1 MSALLQPLPR
11 FLAINIGEDTT
22 VMTTNADVG
31 VIDAEVVE
39 VLDETAA
46 RKLDGR
52 IRVMAGSVRD
62 QVQTLAR
69 LIEEAKAGEVHAV
82 LGYPSW
88 TAYIADVFSSAPLH
102 LEREQRRE
110 LVGYLSGEGMS
121 VRAIGQTVG
130 ADRNTVRSDLRQVGE
145 FHPPENDDLA
155 PDGSVKADPREF
167 FDSDEE
173 MAAAITMGEATEEE
187 FESALTAARADDD
200 LSQDNVIRHLPSA
213 SPPATERKVTGQ
225 DGKTYPAAPPAPPAP
240 PAPRAPRRSAL
251 PDAYS
256 RATWEL
262 RKAVERL
269 ERLHADD
276 RYPTNRETIAQAQL
290 GQVVFYSD
298 RLAEL
303 RRHLSGAD
311 RDENRQ

>member
-1 MSALLQPLPR
+1 VPLPEVLFHLPR
-11 FLAINIGEDTT
+11 FLAITIGEDIT
-22 VMTTNADVG
+22 VMTKNAEVA

-46 RKLDGR
+46 RRLDGR

-69 LIEEAKAGEVHAV
+69 LIDQAKAGEVHAV

-155 PDGSVKADPREF
+155 PDGSVKANPREF

-173 MAAAITMGEATEEE
+173 MAAAHTMGEATAKE
-187 FESALTAARADDD
+187 FESALAAARADED
-200 LSQDNVIRHLPSA
+200 LSEDNVIRHLPGA
-213 SPPATERKVTGQ
+213 SPRATGRKVTGQ
-225 DGKTYPAAPPAPPAP
+225 DGKTYPAAS

-276 RYPTNRETIAQAQL
+276 RFLTNREKIAQVEL
-290 GQVVFYSD
+290 GQVVSYSD

-311 RDENRQ
+311 RDEDPQ

>member
-1 MSALLQPLPR
+1 
-11 FLAINIGEDTT
+11 
-22 VMTTNADVG
+22 MTTNIEVA

-69 LIEEAKAGEVHAV
+69 LIDQAKAGEVHAV

-155 PDGSVKADPREF
+155 PDGSMKADPREF

-173 MAAAITMGEATEEE
+173 MASAVTMAGVTDEE
-187 FESALTAARADDD
+187 FESALVAARADED
-200 LSQDNVIRHLPSA
+200 LSEDNVIRHLPGA
-213 SPPATERKVTGQ
+213 SPRATGRKVTGQ
-225 DGKTYPAAPPAPPAP
+225 DGKTYPAAS

-276 RYPTNRETIAQAQL
+276 RFLTNREKIAQVEL
-290 GQVVFYSD
+290 GQVVSYSD

-311 RDENRQ
+311 RDEDPQ

>member
-1 MSALLQPLPR
+1 
-11 FLAINIGEDTT
+11 
-22 VMTTNADVG
+22 MTTNIEVAVL
-31 VIDAEVVE
+31 DAEVVE
-39 VLDETAA
+39 RLDETAA

-52 IRVMAGSVRD
+52 IRRMATAVRD
-62 QVQTLAR
+62 QIQTLSG

-102 LEREQRRE
+102 LERVQRRE

-130 ADRNTVRSDLRQVGE
+130 AARNTVRDDLRQVGQID
-145 FHPPENDDLA
+145 PPENDDLA

-173 MAAAITMGEATEEE
+173 VAAAVTMGEATEDE
-187 FESALTAARADDD
+187 FESALTAAQADDD
-200 LSQDNVIRHLPSA
+200 LSQDNVIRHLPGA

-225 DGKTYPAAPPAPPAP
+225 DGKTYPAAPPAP
-240 PAPRAPRRSAL
+240 RAPRRSAL
-251 PDAYS
+251 PDVYS

-276 RYPTNRETIAQAQL
+276 RFPKNRETIAQAEL
-290 GQVVFYSD
+290 GQVVSYSD

-303 RRHLSGAD
+303 RRHLSGAEN
-311 RDENRQ
+311 RDEDPQ

>member
-1 MSALLQPLPR
+1 
-11 FLAINIGEDTT
+11 
-22 VMTTNADVG
+22 MTTNIEVA

-39 VLDETAA
+39 QLDETAA

-69 LIEEAKAGEVHAV
+69 LIDQAKAGEVHAV

-155 PDGSVKADPREF
+155 PDGSVKADPREY

-173 MAAAITMGEATEEE
+173 LAAAVTMGEVTEEE

-200 LSQDNVIRHLPSA
+200 LNQDNVA

-225 DGKTYPAAPPAPPAP
+225 DGKTYPAAP

-276 RYPTNRETIAQAQL
+276 RFPTNRETIAQSEL
-290 GQVVFYSD
+290 GQVVSYSD

-311 RDENRQ
+311 RDEDPQ

>member
-1 MSALLQPLPR
+1 VLFHLPR
-11 FLAINIGEDTT
+11 FLAITIGEDIT
-22 VMTTNADVG
+22 VMTTYIEVA

-39 VLDETAA
+39 VLDESAA
-46 RKLDGR
+46 RRLDGR

-69 LIEEAKAGEVHAV
+69 LIDQAKAGEVHAV

-102 LEREQRRE
+102 LQREQRRE
-110 LVGYLSGEGMS
+110 LVDYLSGEGMS

-155 PDGSVKADPREF
+155 PDGSVKANPREF

-173 MAAAITMGEATEEE
+173 MAAAITMGEATAEE
-187 FESALTAARADDD
+187 FESALAAARADED
-200 LSQDNVIRHLPSA
+200 LSEDNVIRHLSGA
-213 SPPATERKVTGQ
+213 SPPATGRKVTGQ
-225 DGKTYPAAPPAPPAP
+225 DGKTYPAAL

-262 RKAVERL
+262 RKAVQRL

-276 RYPTNRETIAQAQL
+276 RFPTNRETIAQVEL
-290 GQVVFYSD
+290 GQVVSYSD

-311 RDENRQ
+311 RDEDPQ

>member
-1 MSALLQPLPR
+1 MTMNAEVVV
-11 FLAINIGEDTT
+11 LA
-22 VMTTNADVG
+22 
-31 VIDAEVVE
+31 AEVVE

-69 LIEEAKAGEVHAV
+69 LIDQAKAGEVHAV

-88 TAYIADVFSSAPLH
+88 TAYIADVFTSAPLH

-130 ADRNTVRSDLRQVGE
+130 AARNTVRDDLRQVGQID
-145 FHPPENDDLA
+145 PPENGDLA
-155 PDGSVKADPREF
+155 PDGSVKRDPREF

-173 MAAAITMGEATEEE
+173 MAAAVTMGEATAEQ
-187 FESALTAARADDD
+187 FESALTAAQADDD
-200 LSQDNVIRHLPSA
+200 LSQDNVIRHLPGA
-213 SPPATERKVTGQ
+213 SSPATERKVTGQ
-225 DGKTYPAAPPAPPAP
+225 DGKTYPATLS
-240 PAPRAPRRSAL
+240 APRAPRRSAL

-276 RYPTNRETIAQAQL
+276 RFPTNRETIAQVEL
-290 GQVVFYSD
+290 GQVVSYSD

-303 RRHLSGAD
+303 GRHLSGAD
-311 RDENRQ
+311 RDEDPQ

>member
-1 MSALLQPLPR
+1 
-11 FLAINIGEDTT
+11 
-22 VMTTNADVG
+22 MTTNAEVA

-46 RKLDGR
+46 RRLDGR

-69 LIEEAKAGEVHAV
+69 LIDQAKAGEVHAV

-145 FHPPENDDLA
+145 FHPPENGDLT
-155 PDGSVKADPREF
+155 PDGSVKADPKEF

-173 MAAAITMGEATEEE
+173 MAAAITMGEATAKE
-187 FESALTAARADDD
+187 FESALTAARADND
-200 LSQDNVIRHLPSA
+200 LSRNNVIRHLPGA
-213 SPPATERKVTGQ
+213 SPRATERKVTGQ
-225 DGKTYPAAPPAPPAP
+225 DGKTYPAAS

-276 RYPTNRETIAQAQL
+276 RFPTNREKIAQVEL
-290 GQVVFYSD
+290 GQVVSYSD

-311 RDENRQ
+311 RDEDPQ

>member
-1 MSALLQPLPR
+1 
-11 FLAINIGEDTT
+11 
-22 VMTTNADVG
+22 MTKNAEVA

-46 RKLDGR
+46 RRLDGR

-69 LIEEAKAGEVHAV
+69 LIDQAKAGEVHAV

-155 PDGSVKADPREF
+155 PDGSVKANPREF

-173 MAAAITMGEATEEE
+173 MAAAHTMGEATAKE
-187 FESALTAARADDD
+187 FESALAAARADED
-200 LSQDNVIRHLPSA
+200 LSEDNVIRHLPGA
-213 SPPATERKVTGQ
+213 SPRATGRKVTGQ
-225 DGKTYPAAPPAPPAP
+225 DGKTYPAAS

-276 RYPTNRETIAQAQL
+276 RFLTNREKIAQVEL
-290 GQVVFYSD
+290 GQVVSYSD

-311 RDENRQ
+311 RDEDPQ

>member
-1 MSALLQPLPR
+1 
-11 FLAINIGEDTT
+11 
-22 VMTTNADVG
+22 MTTNIEVA

-69 LIEEAKAGEVHAV
+69 LIDQAKAGEVHVV

-121 VRAIGQTVG
+121 VRTIGQTVG

-145 FHPPENDDLA
+145 IHPPENDDLA
-155 PDGSVKADPREF
+155 PDGSMKADPREF

-173 MAAAITMGEATEEE
+173 MASAVTMAGVTDEE
-187 FESALTAARADDD
+187 FESALVAARADDD
-200 LSQDNVIRHLPSA
+200 LSQDNVIRHLPGA
-213 SPPATERKVTGQ
+213 SRPATARKVTGQ
-225 DGKTYPAAPPAPPAP
+225 DGKTYPAAL
-240 PAPRAPRRSAL
+240 PAPRAARRSPL

-276 RYPTNRETIAQAQL
+276 RFLTNREKIAQVEL
-290 GQVVFYSD
+290 GQVVSYSA

-311 RDENRQ
+311 RDEDPQ

>member
-1 MSALLQPLPR
+1 VPLPKVLFHLPR
-11 FLAINIGEDTT
+11 FLAITIGEDIT
-22 VMTTNADVG
+22 VMTTNAEVA

-46 RKLDGR
+46 NRLDGR

-69 LIEEAKAGEVHAV
+69 LIDQAKAGEVHAV

-88 TAYIADVFSSAPLH
+88 TAYIADVFTSAPLH
-102 LEREQRRE
+102 LQREQRRE

-121 VRAIGQTVG
+121 VRTIGQTVG

-173 MAAAITMGEATEEE
+173 IAAAITMGEATAEK
-187 FESALTAARADDD
+187 FESALTAARADND
-200 LSQDNVIRHLPSA
+200 LSQDNVIRHLPGA
-213 SPPATERKVTGQ
+213 APPATERKVTGQ
-225 DGKTYPAAPPAPPAP
+225 DGKTYPAAL

-276 RYPTNRETIAQAQL
+276 RFPTNREKIAQVEL
-290 GQVVFYSD
+290 GQVVSYSD

-311 RDENRQ
+311 RDEDPQ

>member
-1 MSALLQPLPR
+1 VPLPEVLFHLPR
-11 FLAINIGEDTT
+11 FLAITIGEDIA
-22 VMTTNADVG
+22 VMTTNAEVA

-69 LIEEAKAGEVHAV
+69 LIDQAKAGEVHVV

-121 VRAIGQTVG
+121 VRTIGQTVG

-173 MAAAITMGEATEEE
+173 MASAITMGEVTAEK
-187 FESALTAARADDD
+187 FESALVAARADND
-200 LSQDNVIRHLPSA
+200 LSQDNVIRHLPGVSR
-213 SPPATERKVTGQ
+213 PATARKVTGQ
-225 DGKTYPAAPPAPPAP
+225 DGKTYPAAL
-240 PAPRAPRRSAL
+240 PAPRAPRRSPL

-276 RYPTNRETIAQAQL
+276 RFLTNRETIAQVEL
-290 GQVVFYSD
+290 GQVVSYSY

-311 RDENRQ
+311 RDEDHQ

>member
-1 MSALLQPLPR
+1 
-11 FLAINIGEDTT
+11 
-22 VMTTNADVG
+22 MTTNIEVA

-69 LIEEAKAGEVHAV
+69 LIDQAKAGEVHAV

-102 LEREQRRE
+102 LKREQRRE
-110 LVGYLSGEGMS
+110 LVEYLSGEGMS

-145 FHPPENDDLA
+145 IHPPKNDDLA
-155 PDGSVKADPREF
+155 PGGSVKADPREF

-173 MAAAITMGEATEEE
+173 MAAAHTMGEVTEEE
-187 FESALTAARADDD
+187 FESALSAARADDD
-200 LSQDNVIRHLPSA
+200 LSPRQRH
-213 SPPATERKVTGQ
+213 
-225 DGKTYPAAPPAPPAP
+225 PAPAWRIPSCNGAQGH
-240 PAPRAPRRSAL
+240 RTRRQDLSC
-251 PDAYS
+251 
-256 RATWEL
+256 RAT
-262 RKAVERL
+262 RTPSTTSVCAARCV
-269 ERLHADD
+269 
-276 RYPTNRETIAQAQL
+276 
-290 GQVVFYSD
+290 
-298 RLAEL
+298 LAGHMGAAE
-303 RRHLSGAD
+303 SG
-311 RDENRQ
+311 

>member
-1 MSALLQPLPR
+1 MPLPEVLFHLPR
-11 FLAINIGEDTT
+11 FLAITIGEDIT
-22 VMTTNADVG
+22 VMTTNAEVA

-46 RKLDGR
+46 RRLDGR

-69 LIEEAKAGEVHAV
+69 LIDQAKAGEVHAV

-155 PDGSVKADPREF
+155 PDGSVKANPREF

-173 MAAAITMGEATEEE
+173 MAAPHTMGEATAKE
-187 FESALTAARADDD
+187 FESALAAARADED
-200 LSQDNVIRHLPSA
+200 LSEDNVIRHLPGA
-213 SPPATERKVTGQ
+213 SPRATERKVTGQ
-225 DGKTYPAAPPAPPAP
+225 DGKTYPAAS

-262 RKAVERL
+262 RKAVQRL

-276 RYPTNRETIAQAQL
+276 RFPTNREKIAQTEL
-290 GQVVFYSD
+290 GQVVSYSD

-303 RRHLSGAD
+303 RPHLSGAD
-311 RDENRQ
+311 RDEDPQ